1 LVFEAAGVADELLMQ
16 RVLSRNDRLANFDLF
31 DIPSVNVGD
40 RIKIDAYPQQER
52 VRTDRD

>member
-1 LVFEAAGVADELLMQ
+1 MQ

-40 RIKIDAYPQQER
+40 RIKIDAYPQQEQ